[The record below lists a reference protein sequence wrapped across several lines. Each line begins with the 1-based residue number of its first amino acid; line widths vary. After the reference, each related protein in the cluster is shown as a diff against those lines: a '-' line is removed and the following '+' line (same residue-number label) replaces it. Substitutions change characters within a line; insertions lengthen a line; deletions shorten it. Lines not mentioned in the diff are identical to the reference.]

1 MKRTLKLRGM
11 QLLDHLKLTAMIML
25 GFGLIV
31 TAFAALTFFVD
42 DNSSFNMEKISWLN
56 GSLQVISVFL
66 SIWSFIVF
74 FADGMLDFD
83 SALRFGN
90 KRKNY
95 FIINFFVYA
104 IMIVAATF
112 LSLVSKSEHL
122 PSWQTFSSEF
132 WGNFAGCFIIAILGF
147 AIYKWG
153 WKVLFALFG
162 IHFLSGIGLAIFS
175 VVLRDNLPRILE
187 VISQLPD
194 IVYKG
199 IGALALLA
207 VISMYYWIIAKI
219 EIK

>member
-1 MKRTLKLRGM
+1 MKRTLTLRGM

-31 TAFAALTFFVD
+31 TAFAVLTFFVG

-95 FIINFFVYA
+95 FIINFFTYA
-104 IMIVAATF
+104 IMVVAVTF
-112 LSLVSKSEHL
+112 LSLVSKGEHL

-132 WGNFAGCFIIAILGF
+132 WRNFAGCFIIAILGF

-162 IHFLSGIGLAIFS
+162 IYFLSGIGMAIIAL
-175 VVLRDNLPRILE
+175 VLRDSLPRIL
-187 VISQLPD
+187 SQLPEV
-194 IVYKG
+194 VYNG
-199 IGALALLA
+199 IGPLSLLA
-207 VISMYYWIIAKI
+207 VITVYYWIIAKI
-219 EIK
+219 EVK